1 MILLLFALQALTLMD
16 FVAQR
21 ELAREEETLA
31 GLVPGNP
38 KMKTARPTAERML
51 ARFQNLHLMIKH
63 TETSIIGEIV
73 ESLTPL
79 QRRILELLG
88 IPETVYETE
97 FSTAVLNP

>member
-1 MILLLFALQALTLMD
+1 
-16 FVAQR
+16 
-21 ELAREEETLA
+21 
-31 GLVPGNP
+31 
-38 KMKTARPTAERML
+38 ML

-88 IPETVYETE
+88 IPETVYEIE